1 MHCKIC
7 QVVLE
12 EMGEKRYLT
21 QVGTGNYN
29 ETTAKLYT
37 DFSLITYNQ
46 QLGKDVSRFFKNIC
60 KNRYFEDYKYIL
72 AAPQGFKQAI
82 LQQIESETAKGR
94 KGRIFIKVN
103 SMTDPDVIR
112 KLSEA
117 SEAGVK
123 IRMIV
128 RGICCLLPGVAKRT
142 ENIHV
147 VNVVGRYLE
156 HSRVY
161 IFGSGKKER
170 MYISSAYLMTR
181 NTEKRVE
188 LAFPVIDP
196 KVRSRIKNTLLLN
209 YMDNVKGRRLDS
221 EGCYRRK
228 EVKGEPVNIQQRLM
242 DEQI

>member
-1 MHCKIC
+1 M
-7 QVVLE
+7 
-12 EMGEKRYLT
+12 
-21 QVGTGNYN
+21 
-29 ETTAKLYT
+29 
-37 DFSLITYNQ
+37 
-46 QLGKDVSRFFKNIC
+46 
-60 KNRYFEDYKYIL
+60 
-72 AAPQGFKQAI
+72 
-82 LQQIESETAKGR
+82 
-94 KGRIFIKVN
+94 
-103 SMTDPDVIR
+103 
-112 KLSEA
+112 SEA

-170 MYISSAYLMTR
+170 MYISSADLMTR

-196 KVRSRIKNTLLLN
+196 KVRKRIKNTLLLN

-228 EVKGEPVNIQQRLM
+228 EVKGEPVNSQQRLM

>member
-1 MHCKIC
+1 M
-7 QVVLE
+7 
-12 EMGEKRYLT
+12 
-21 QVGTGNYN
+21 
-29 ETTAKLYT
+29 
-37 DFSLITYNQ
+37 
-46 QLGKDVSRFFKNIC
+46 
-60 KNRYFEDYKYIL
+60 
-72 AAPQGFKQAI
+72 
-82 LQQIESETAKGR
+82 
-94 KGRIFIKVN
+94 
-103 SMTDPDVIR
+103 
-112 KLSEA
+112 
-117 SEAGVK
+117 K

-128 RGICCLLPGVAKRT
+128 RGICCLLPGVPKRT
-142 ENIHV
+142 ENIDI

-170 MYISSAYLMTR
+170 MYISSADLMTR

-228 EVKGEPVNIQQRLM
+228 DAKGESVNSQQRLM
-242 DEQI
+242 EEQI